1 MIGTFINVATV
12 LLGAVIGLI
21 LKTKLPERIVKTVFQ
36 AVGLFT
42 LAVGAMM
49 FLKINAFLVVIFSL
63 IVGAIIG
70 ELIDIERNTETFV
83 EKIKLKFSKTESKF
97 TEGLLTAFLLFC
109 MGSMTILGAFEE
121 GTKGDSTLLIT
132 KVIMDGFG
140 AMALSSA
147 FGAGVAFSV
156 IPLFVYQG
164 GLTLAAHFFGKSMP
178 EILINDLSATGG
190 VLLLGLGLKILEIKN
205 IKVMNLL
212 PALVFALLFSWLNL
226 KYFT

>member
-21 LKTKLPERIVKTVFQ
+21 LKAKLPERIVKTVFQ

-63 IVGAIIG
+63 IVGAIFG

-83 EKIKLKFSKTESKF
+83 EKIKLKFSKSESKF

-121 GTKGDSTLLIT
+121 GTKGDATLLIT
-132 KVIMDGFG
+132 KAIMDGFA

-147 FGAGVAFSV
+147 FGAGVVFSV
-156 IPLFVYQG
+156 IPLLVYQG
-164 GLTLAAHFFGKSMP
+164 GLTLAAKYLGNFMHDA
-178 EILINDLSATGG
+178 LIADVTAVGG
-190 VLLLGLGLKILEIKN
+190 VMLIGLGINILEIKK
-205 IKVMNLL
+205 IKMFNLL
-212 PALVFALLFSWLNL
+212 PALVFAVLFSWLNL
-226 KYFT
+226 QFLS